1 MASNTSGN
9 NGNNGGGNQGV
20 PGNGHQGGH
29 QGGQQGG
36 RQGGDKGAPA
46 ATEKRESFTS
56 KLVHD
61 AAHKDAELRETD
73 SHPGKGDGKVVPG
86 GRKER

>member
-9 NGNNGGGNQGV
+9 NGNNGGGDQGV
-20 PGNGHQGGH
+20 PGNGQ

-36 RQGGDKGAPA
+36 RQGGEKAAPA
-46 ATEKRESFTS
+46 ATAKRESFTS

-73 SHPGKGDGKVVPG
+73 SHQGKGDGKVVPG